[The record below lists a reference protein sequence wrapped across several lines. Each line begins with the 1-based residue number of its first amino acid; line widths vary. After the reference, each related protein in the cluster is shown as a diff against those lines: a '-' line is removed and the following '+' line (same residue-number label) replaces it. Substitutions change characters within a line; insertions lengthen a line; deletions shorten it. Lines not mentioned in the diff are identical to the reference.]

1 MKYIIFI
8 HLSLVITLLF
18 LFQRIST
25 SVIPECFFEGCK
37 CVSIGSLFDVMCV
50 SENRQAQFPRRS
62 PSYSNITSININTF
76 LIKKY
81 DFRSIPADSFKNLRI
96 NNLIIGENNMR
107 ILTKHA
113 FRGVKSILLLRIIES
128 NLDSFE
134 VNSLSWLNDT
144 LNEVGLWQLNFK
156 SDNIDSIFDELSSL
170 SNLKTLKIM
179 GYNMK
184 KFKSPWLPLLKHIH
198 SFSLASNNLN
208 SIQSNLFTLSE
219 NLISLDLSNNILDD
233 LGDTLAALK
242 PLDSILKELKLNG
255 NNIEN
260 MISFPQFEM
269 LEILDLSNNR
279 FKHIQSHSFVNLP
292 SLSHLYLSDNRLEA
306 IDEISFTNNT
316 NLAVLLLSG
325 NYLSDIPNI
334 KTNLKLKIID
344 MSNQN
349 QKLTEIKAYSFE
361 RISKPLHPMNINLGS
376 NADLIKFDN
385 RSFCTRTSNTT
396 EILALDISFESMKS
410 FNKCLLKQLSSIISP
425 KIVLRIGL
433 PLENVRNYSSVCT
446 CNLKRYAAKINVEIS
461 GACDLKY
468 RSDDCDISVKEMEN
482 QRYVECQSLEFA
494 CL

>member
-1 MKYIIFI
+1 MKYIIFPNY
-8 HLSLVITLLF
+8 SLVVTLL
-18 LFQRIST
+18 LFQGISS

-50 SENRQAQFPRRS
+50 SESRQAKFPPRS
-62 PSYSNITSININTF
+62 TSYSNLTNININTF

-81 DFRSIPADSFKNLRI
+81 DFRSIPDDSFKNLRI

-107 ILTKHA
+107 IITKNT
-113 FRGVKSILLLRIIES
+113 FRGVKSILLLRVIEN

-134 VNSLSWLNDT
+134 KNSFSWLNDT

-156 SDNIDSIFDELSSL
+156 SGNIDSIFDELSTL

-184 KFKSPWLPLLKHIH
+184 KFKASWLPLLKHIH

-208 SIQSNLFTLSE
+208 SIQSNLFTLST
-219 NLISLDLSNNILDD
+219 NLISLDLSNNLLDD
-233 LGDTLAALK
+233 LSDTIAAVR
-242 PLDSILKELKLNG
+242 PLESILKELKLNG

-260 MISFPQFEM
+260 LIDFPHFEM

-279 FKHIQSHSFVNLP
+279 FKHIRSHTFINLP

-306 IDEISFTNNT
+306 IDETSFINNT

-334 KTNLKLKIID
+334 KTNLRLKIVD

-349 QKLTEIKAYSFE
+349 KMLTEIREYAFE
-361 RISKPLHPMNINLGS
+361 RISRPLHPMNINLGS
-376 NADLIKFDN
+376 NGDLIKFDS

-396 EILALDISFESMKS
+396 EILALDVSFESMKS

-446 CNLKRYAAKINVEIS
+446 CEMKNYASSINVEIS
-461 GACDLKY
+461 GTCDMKY
-468 RSDDCDISVKEMEN
+468 RSNDCGKGVKS
-482 QRYVECQSLEFA
+482 QRFEECQSLEFA

>member
-1 MKYIIFI
+1 MIYIIFI
-8 HLSLVITLLF
+8 QRSLVFTLL
-18 LFQRIST
+18 LFQCISS
-25 SVIPECFFEGCK
+25 SVLPDCFFEGCK
-37 CVSIGSLFDVMCV
+37 CVSIGASFDVMCV
-50 SENRQAQFPRRS
+50 SENRQTKFPRRS
-62 PSYSNITSININTF
+62 SSYSNLTNININTF

-81 DFRSIPADSFKNLRI
+81 DFRSIPDDSFNNLRI

-107 ILTKHA
+107 ILTKNV
-113 FRGVKSILLLRIIES
+113 FRGVKSILLLRIIEN

-134 VNSLSWLNDT
+134 VDSLSWLNET
-144 LNEVGLWQLNFK
+144 LNEVGLWQMNFK
-156 SDNIDSIFDELSSL
+156 SDNIDSIFGELSSL

-184 KFKSPWLPLLKHIH
+184 KLRATWLPLLKHIH

-208 SIQSNLFTLSE
+208 SVQSNLFTLCE
-219 NLISLDLSNNILDD
+219 NLISLDLSNNVLDD
-233 LGDTLAALK
+233 LGETLAALK
-242 PLDSILKELKLNG
+242 PLESILKELKLNG

-260 MISFPQFEM
+260 MIKFPAFEM

-279 FKHIQSHSFVNLP
+279 FKHIHAHSFVNLP

-325 NYLSDIPNI
+325 NYLSDVPNI

-349 QKLTEIKAYSFE
+349 QKLTEIKSYSFE

-376 NADLIKFDN
+376 NANLVKFDN

-425 KIVLRIGL
+425 KILLRIGL

-446 CNLKRYAAKINVEIS
+446 CELKSYATKINIDIS

-468 RSDDCDISVKEMEN
+468 RSEDCNISVKKFER
-482 QRYVECQSLEFA
+482 QRFDECQSLEFA